1 MSSWRNIKKKPLTC
15 NHPCYLLAVSNLR
28 LSGVFDNVTRE
39 HLIKSIV
46 EHLYCSGYSHVAHE
60 LELESGFETK
70 NKDIKEK
77 FLFLSELLTDLRNSK
92 HDKVLDWIYE
102 NRQKLIEKNSFIE
115 WKVRRIEFCQ
125 LLISDDPCVPVGF

>member
-1 MSSWRNIKKKPLTC
+1 M
-15 NHPCYLLAVSNLR
+15 
-28 LSGVFDNVTRE
+28 TRE

-125 LLISDDPCVPVGF
+125 LLISDDPSVPVLGLKCLYLSIMLIISC